1 EEFLLISLGESFIPA
16 CRALVSTIFL
26 KTVCILFEKSTNS
39 SIDIIPEGKSVLIL
53 KEIISFSFLFD
64 SCNVIHSSDSLR
76 YKLILSSNDGKL
88 IFVSNLIIQTTAF
101 NRNYRFTVA

>member
-1 EEFLLISLGESFIPA
+1 MSISKDPALTSDITKEEFLLISLGESFIPA

-53 KEIISFSFLFD
+53 KEIISFSFLFNL
-64 SCNVIHSSDSLR
+64 CKFIHYSDFLR
-76 YKLILSSNDGKL
+76 LKLILSFNYVKF
-88 IFVSNLIIQTTAF
+88 IFLFNL
-101 NRNYRFTVA
+101 